1 MRHKHG
7 SRGNVAPVEIQFLSL
22 LDPILTSDGAV
33 TLDSYTGASLQIVA
47 GGKITINGDVQITG
61 IDPALDVVNSVLI
74 LQAGVP
80 GTTNNVPFNPS
91 YDYSDFVGPKR
102 IMYLL
107 ILATITAILLVQM
120 VFSLVVILPE
130 LIPHLL
136 AQLQ

>member
-61 IDPALDVVNSVLI
+61 IDPALDLVNRVLI

-91 YDYSDFVGPKR
+91 YDYSDFVGPNG
-102 IMYLL
+102 
-107 ILATITAILLVQM
+107 
-120 VFSLVVILPE
+120 VFSSGNFTRANPTSPGTIAVAGKIESDEFSNPNGVTE
-130 LIPHLL
+130 
-136 AQLQ
+136 